1 MARLPSKGQYCK
13 PSWPLGNLLSN
24 FSTGTAPSRLPHRTA
39 CRGDSSGRQISS
51 ADSAS
56 IALNARSYA
65 RMHDSG
71 QTVDTP
77 DSSRHIRPHS
87 DRSAH
92 GGGAFYSMHGN
103 GAAFDAL
110 NEERE
115 AEAEA
120 TARNSMQASRPS
132 MQGERG
138 LQPNA

>member
-1 MARLPSKGQYCK
+1 MQGGLV
-13 PSWPLGNLLSN
+13 WPPDLLS
-24 FSTGTAPSRLPHRTA
+24 RVRVHRA
-39 CRGDSSGRQISS
+39 QCP
-51 ADSAS
+51 
-56 IALNARSYA
+56 RSYA
-65 RMHDSG
+65 RMHDAG

-77 DSSRHIRPHS
+77 DTSRHIRPHS

-92 GGGAFYSMHGN
+92 GGGAFYSIHGN

-120 TARNSMQASRPS
+120 AARNSMQASRPS

-138 LQPNA
+138 MQPSG

>member
-1 MARLPSKGQYCK
+1 MPS
-13 PSWPLGNLLSN
+13 PSWPIGKTLSI
-24 FSTGTAPSRLPHRTA
+24 SSSSPAQALAHDPPPHWTA

-51 ADSAS
+51 AESAS

-65 RMHDSG
+65 RLHDAG

-77 DSSRHIRPHS
+77 DTSRHIRPHS

-115 AEAEA
+115 VEAEA
-120 TARNSMQASRPS
+120 AARNSMQASRPS

-138 LQPNA
+138 MQPSG